1 MKVDSELVEKL
12 EQLRV
17 RLGKP
22 VILSCGYRCAKHNEE
37 VGGTPNSFH
46 TQGIAA
52 DVRITN
58 LGMSPLEVARIARE
72 VGFTGVGVYDGYH
85 GKRGFVHV
93 DVRAVAS
100 PGRIAM
106 WGDWGEVVV

>member
-1 MKVDSELVEKL
+1 M

-17 RLGKP
+17 RLGKA
-22 VILSCGYRCAKHNEE
+22 VVLNCGYRCAQHNEE
-37 VGGTPNSFH
+37 VGGTRNSFH

-52 DVRITN
+52 DVRTTN
-58 LGMSPLEVARIARE
+58 LRMSPLEVARIARE

-93 DVRAVAS
+93 DVRPRVEEE
-100 PGRIAM
+100 RIAM
-106 WGDWGEVVV
+106 WGDWGEEVA

>member
-1 MKVDSELVEKL
+1 MEKL

-17 RLGKP
+17 RLGKA
-22 VILSCGYRCAKHNEE
+22 VVLTCAYRCPQHNEE

-52 DVRITN
+52 DVRTTN

-93 DVRAVAS
+93 DVRSRAEEE
-100 PGRIAM
+100 RIAM
-106 WGDWGEVVV
+106 WGDWGEEVA